1 MEAAALLKKKSISDL
16 EVKGKRVLMRVD
28 FNVPLDKKT
37 GAITN
42 NQRINGAIP
51 TIQAALDKGAKA
63 VILMSHLGRPDGR
76 ANGSMSLKPVALRL
90 GELMKRE
97 VTFLENCVGSEV
109 EAACANPS
117 DGSIIVLENLRFH
130 VAEEGKGVDAAG
142 EKVKATEAETTS
154 FRTSL
159 AKLGDVFVNDAVGT
173 AHRAHSSMVGMEGVM
188 PCAAGLLVSKELE
201 AFSQVLD
208 PSKGQRPL
216 TAIVGGAK
224 ISDKVR
230 ESSHTSPRLIKSFS
244 LPVRPHFPRQA
255 LAYLCA
261 HVSHTP
267 CFFLSPL
274 RQDPRH

>member
-159 AKLGDVFVNDAVGT
+159 AKLGDVFVNDAFGT

-188 PCAAGLLVSKELE
+188 PCAAGLLVSTELAAFYRAAPEDRRGEDE
-201 AFSQVLD
+201 ANVLHHHEARAAEADLVFSMLIGDDV
-208 PSKGQRPL
+208 PPRREFFERNSKY
-216 TAIVGGAK
+216 ANMDK
-224 ISDKVR
+224 IDKDY
-230 ESSHTSPRLIKSFS
+230 LII
-244 LPVRPHFPRQA
+244 
-255 LAYLCA
+255 
-261 HVSHTP
+261 
-267 CFFLSPL
+267 
-274 RQDPRH
+274 